1 MLKQYSKHRNKL
13 VYWIIF
19 VLPLIVFLPKY
30 EVALYYFSSHQVD
43 NILASIKLNSD
54 IYGYQIFNT
63 LINSNLQI
71 GGAFFGMAFLAIAAK
86 VITDREQRK
95 SLIITGIGI
104 MFLFASKDISSLI
117 ISSYP
122 PLGAVSIAF
131 MSIASYMVYVGIYNS
146 AILAAR
152 DKKLRRDLHKK
163 IENNMKLL
171 SSIASSQDQLE
182 MEKNVKELMSLSKN
196 LQQENEVQELTETDM
211 HEIVNDVI
219 LELKKKH
226 KKT

>member
-1 MLKQYSKHRNKL
+1 
-13 VYWIIF
+13 
-19 VLPLIVFLPKY
+19 
-30 EVALYYFSSHQVD
+30 
-43 NILASIKLNSD
+43 
-54 IYGYQIFNT
+54 
-63 LINSNLQI
+63 
-71 GGAFFGMAFLAIAAK
+71 
-86 VITDREQRK
+86 
-95 SLIITGIGI
+95 
-104 MFLFASKDISSLI
+104 
-117 ISSYP
+117 
-122 PLGAVSIAF
+122 